1 MCVSSPSAR
10 QSASLF
16 VQGLRKVS
24 VQSLAALFCL
34 SVSFA
39 TSPPPRTLPS
49 PPAGMSS
56 ELAWQGE
63 SSPSC
68 PQLLMHPAWLSQDAM
83 GAIQP
88 N

>member
-1 MCVSSPSAR
+1 MCVSFSPSAR

-16 VQGLRKVS
+16 VQGLSEKVS
-24 VQSLAALFCL
+24 VRSLAVLFCL
-34 SVSFA
+34 SVYH
-39 TSPPPRTLPS
+39 
-49 PPAGMSS
+49 PPAA
-56 ELAWQGE
+56 LAAASCRRVFPSWHGVAGE

-68 PQLLMHPAWLSQDAM
+68 PQLLMHPAWLSQDEM